1 MTNYLDLNAI
11 NLDIIKC
18 PIITDK
24 STRLLS
30 NNQYS
35 FVVSA
40 KSDKPAIKSAIEYL
54 FNVKVVKVNTAHLP
68 KKKKRIGQY
77 IGWKS
82 HYKKAIVTLAK
93 GDTINLFAEDN

>member
-1 MTNYLDLNAI
+1 VTNYLDLNAI

-35 FVVSA
+35 FVVSPN
-40 KSDKPAIKSAIEYL
+40 SDKPTIKSTIEFL
-54 FNVKVVKVNTAHLP
+54 FDVKVYKSQHCSFA

-77 IGWKS
+77 LGWKP
-82 HYKKAIVTLAK
+82 HYKKAIVTLSK
-93 GDTINLFAEDN
+93 GDTINLFAEEI

>member
-11 NLDIIKC
+11 NLNIIKC

-35 FVVSA
+35 FVVSPN
-40 KSDKPAIKSAIEYL
+40 SDKPTIKSTIEFL
-54 FNVKVVKVNTAHLP
+54 FDVKVIKVNTVHLP

-77 IGWKS
+77 LGWKP
-82 HYKKAIVTLAK
+82 HYKKAIVTLSK
-93 GDTINLFAEDN
+93 GDTINLFAEEI

>member
-35 FVVSA
+35 FVVSPN
-40 KSDKPAIKSAIEYL
+40 SDKPTIKSTIEIPQIHFSICL
-54 FNVKVVKVNTAHLP
+54 LPATARTPNDL
-68 KKKKRIGQY
+68 KCATRRRSFFGSIFD
-77 IGWKS
+77 WK
-82 HYKKAIVTLAK
+82 L
-93 GDTINLFAEDN
+93 GGC

>member
-35 FVVSA
+35 FVVSPN
-40 KSDKPAIKSAIEYL
+40 SDKPTIKSTIEFL
-54 FNVKVVKVNTAHLP
+54 FDVKVIKVNTVHLP
-68 KKKKRIGQY
+68 KKKKEN
-77 IGWKS
+77 W
-82 HYKKAIVTLAK
+82 AIFRLETTL
-93 GDTINLFAEDN
+93 

>member
-35 FVVSA
+35 FVVSP
-40 KSDKPAIKSAIEYL
+40 KSDKPTIKATIEYL
-54 FNVKVVKVNTAHLP
+54 FNVKVIKINTVHLP

-77 IGWKS
+77 LGWKP
-82 HYKKAIVTLAK
+82 HYKKAIVTLAE
-93 GDTINLFAEDN
+93 GDTINLFAEEN